1 MEASEEDETER
12 DRRLAVEAQDRE
24 FARVLQVRYSLKV
37 IIKIFAKNCQ
47 SGYRRISIL
56 TIIDYKNL
64 VSKDGS

>member
-37 IIKIFAKNCQ
+37 IWEMFEKIA
-47 SGYRRISIL
+47 
-56 TIIDYKNL
+56 NL
-64 VSKDGS
+64 SPNF

>member
-37 IIKIFAKNCQ
+37 IVQMFEKVA
-47 SGYRRISIL
+47 
-56 TIIDYKNL
+56 NL
-64 VSKDGS
+64 CR